1 MQLKIL
7 GAAGEVT
14 GSCYLLETSGRRIL
28 VECGL
33 KQGSRQDE
41 EANRDDFPFDPE
53 SVDAV
58 VLTHGHID
66 HSGRLPLLV
75 RRGYR
80 GPIYCHRATRDL
92 CQVMLRDAG
101 FLNEKEAVWENRKR
115 ERKGLQLI
123 EPLYT
128 MADAER
134 SMESFH
140 GLVYDRRQEILPGVD
155 IRLRDAGHILGSA
168 ILEIWLT
175 EQNQKRKI
183 VFSGDLGHRG
193 APILKDPKR
202 IAGADLVLM
211 ESTYGDRQ
219 HRSWPDTLEEFSR
232 IFADCAASRGN
243 ILIPAFAVG
252 RSQELLYL
260 LNRHYREWG
269 LDRWRVFLDSPMAIQ
284 ATSVYRKYGHLYDEE
299 ARQLWRDPARRRLM
313 PNLHYTRTTQ
323 QSMRLNTIRSGAII
337 VASSGMCTGGRI
349 KHHLKNNVW
358 RKECHVIITG
368 FQATGT
374 TGRALVD
381 GARFI
386 RLWGEAV
393 RVAATVHTIGGLSA
407 HADRDGLVAW
417 YGGFENHPPV
427 ILVHGEPRAATALRE
442 IMTQRNSDPVV
453 VARPRQEIDLLNIP
467 DVLRRAQA

>member
-33 KQGSRQDE
+33 KQGSRKDE
-41 EANRDDFPFDPE
+41 EANRDEFLFDPQ

-115 ERKGLQLI
+115 ERKGLELI

-134 SMESFH
+134 TMESFR
-140 GLVYDRRQEILPGVD
+140 GLVYDRRQEILPGVE

-219 HRSWPDTLEEFSR
+219 HRSWPETLEEFSR

-260 LNRHYREWG
+260 FNRHYREWG

-299 ARQLWRDPARRRLM
+299 ARQLWRDPARRRLLA
-313 PNLHYTRTTQ
+313 NLHYTRTTQ

-337 VASSGMCTGGRI
+337 VAASGMCTGGRI

-381 GARFI
+381 GAQFI

-442 IMTQRNSDPVV
+442 TMTQRNSDPVV
-453 VARPRQEIDLLNIP
+453 VARPRQEIDLLNVP